1 MPYHVDQSG
10 KIEHGRGP
18 TVLALANDSAYTL
31 CISAREKRL
40 ATRTL
45 QVHYDRK
52 AVTVWLFAAALYYVL
67 IELPRGAT
75 ATVDIEYP
83 GHGRYIKA
91 VLLTWLQ
98 QERPDITANHIVFGL
113 VGKKSRAHKHALAV
127 RQGEAK
133 ADRIL
138 KADDLLRKII
148 GP

>member
-75 ATVDIEYP
+75 SRPCYSRGCSRKDQTLLLTTSCLGWSGRNPGHTSTPWPFARVKPKRIEY
-83 GHGRYIKA
+83 
-91 VLLTWLQ
+91 
-98 QERPDITANHIVFGL
+98 
-113 VGKKSRAHKHALAV
+113 
-127 RQGEAK
+127 
-133 ADRIL
+133 
-138 KADDLLRKII
+138 
-148 GP
+148 